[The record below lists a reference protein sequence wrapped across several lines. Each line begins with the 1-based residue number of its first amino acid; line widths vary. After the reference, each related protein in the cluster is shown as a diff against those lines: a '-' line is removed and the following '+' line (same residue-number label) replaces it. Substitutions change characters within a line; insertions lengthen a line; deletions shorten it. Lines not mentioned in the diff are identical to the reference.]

1 METAPGIHKRLFF
14 DTCTALQ
21 ATGLAC
27 GLASCHAEPP
37 LVASSAPWGLQQ
49 PTDGLVFCSGCF
61 RIAYCNPTCQRAGW
75 KDHRPMCRAFKEANE
90 VEASMG
96 RALTARKL
104 SPFDALA
111 VVVASVEKI
120 DEARTKGAFV
130 DKALLML
137 TRRCRN
143 CLRTPHTLPTLAVEM
158 GGRPHSTLR
167 AYYFCRAC
175 KIAACCSEE
184 CWREYMPVR
193 ARARARPA
201 NPCGRAVNVGH

>member
-1 METAPGIHKRLFF
+1 MASPGIHKRLFF

-27 GLASCHAEPP
+27 GLASCHAQPP

-49 PTDGLVFCSGCF
+49 PTDGLIFCSGCF
-61 RIAYCNPTCQRAGW
+61 RIAYCNPACQHADW

-90 VEASMG
+90 VEAAMG
-96 RALTARKL
+96 RALTAPRV
-104 SPFDALA
+104 SPVDALA
-111 VVVASVEKI
+111 VVVASMEKI
-120 DEARTKGAFV
+120 EKAHTKGAFV

-143 CLRTPHTLPTLAVEM
+143 CLRTPHLLPTLTVGAQATV
-158 GGRPHSTLR
+158 R

-193 ARARARPA
+193 ARARAAPPPQRA
-201 NPCGRAVNVGH
+201 RRKCGH